1 MVTAFDQATMLQH
14 QDLVRVG
21 DGRQPVRNGQRG
33 TMLGNTAER
42 GQDFLFGPA
51 VERACRL
58 VQQQDRRILHQRAG
72 NGDALFLAAGE
83 FQSALADFGIQ
94 PLGQALDQRHD
105 RCRLCRGDHL
115 FAPGAAAAIGDVVT
129 DGVVEQHAILRDD
142 PDLLAQTVLG
152 NLCNILSVDQD
163 AALLRVVEP
172 EQQSPD
178 RALARAR
185 RADDRNMTAR
195 RNLEAQP
202 VQDRPVLL
210 IPEHDIVEGNSW
222 LADQQG
228 RGAGSILYLGVGID
242 QAEHLCH
249 VDQTLANCTI
259 DHSQHVERT
268 EKLDEIG
275 VHQHQIPGG
284 QRALAPL
291 PDGEGHRCA
300 HQQVHDDRLAD
311 VEQGQRVFGPD
322 RRFGEG
328 TGRFGVAVALARF
341 RAEIFDR
348 FVIQQAVHRPGEGRP
363 VEFVH
368 LPPQFVAPFGDRA
381 RDEDIRPYCQRGGGN
396 QFPSEV
402 EVEDDPHRSQFQRC
416 GRDVEQQEVQH
427 DIDALR
433 PAIDGLGH
441 FPGAARQVEPQR

>member
-1 MVTAFDQATMLQH
+1 M
-14 QDLVRVG
+14 
-21 DGRQPVRNGQRG
+21 
-33 TMLGNTAER
+33 
-42 GQDFLFGPA
+42 
-51 VERACRL
+51 
-58 VQQQDRRILHQRAG
+58 
-72 NGDALFLAAGE
+72 
-83 FQSALADFGIQ
+83 
-94 PLGQALDQRHD
+94 
-105 RCRLCRGDHL
+105 
-115 FAPGAAAAIGDVVT
+115 
-129 DGVVEQHAILRDD
+129 
-142 PDLLAQTVLG
+142 
-152 NLCNILSVDQD
+152 
-163 AALLRVVEP
+163 
-172 EQQSPD
+172 
-178 RALARAR
+178 
-185 RADDRNMTAR
+185 
-195 RNLEAQP
+195 
-202 VQDRPVLL
+202 
-210 IPEHDIVEGNSW
+210 
-222 LADQQG
+222 
-228 RGAGSILYLGVGID
+228 
-242 QAEHLCH
+242 
-249 VDQTLANCTI
+249 ANRTI

-275 VHQHQIPGG
+275 VHQHQIAGG

-291 PDGEGHRCA
+291 PHGEGHRRA

-328 TGRFGVAVALARF
+328 PGRFGVAVALARF

-368 LPPQFVAPFGDRA
+368 LPSQFVAPFGDRA